1 MGSKCSGV
9 VDEFEPTHVVHLA
22 ARTDLRGR
30 HVSDYTANTDRT
42 KLLLAALTGVRFPP
56 SIDPHPHAWSAR
68 SGISRGAK
76 PQSALLTPTVPA
88 RRRWKS
94 SSGRRP
100 IREPG

>member
-56 SIDPHPHAWSAR
+56 RLIRIHTRGLRDRVSAEGRNR
-68 SGISRGAK
+68 SLPS
-76 PQSALLTPTVPA
+76 
-88 RRRWKS
+88 
-94 SSGRRP
+94 
-100 IREPG
+100 